1 MAFVVGVAL
10 GFSLGA
16 ASLAAASFA
25 ACRAFIKRALG

>member
-16 ASLAAASFA
+16 ASLAAGLYA
-25 ACRAFIKRALG
+25 ACRAFMKRALG